1 MSFAKFLST
10 VESIGNETPENM
22 EVHVAT
28 NDAVNVALDSDTT
41 DAVTE
46 MDSKMRDIDQ
56 VDTGIDSAEAA
67 VERIAEL
74 QGTISGKLERTGSL
88 TDFEQKAVEI
98 THESIMF
105 SLGLPTAQL
114 TVESVSYD
122 QRATSMIA
130 TLEEKGQSLMQSIV
144 QSIKRAL
151 ESVMTFVQDLIR
163 NNYLLQRF
171 WNKVNDQVRK
181 VKGQVPTKQT
191 MSDSAKTLSAGGYL
205 AKDPMAIDFS
215 IDEMYAT
222 AMGMMKASD
231 VGIDMIN
238 KLNFKFSELEDR
250 NLEPVLNFQKH
261 GIPGVNTGEA
271 AKTKN
276 AYGYLVN
283 GRSVVRVEADL
294 FGVSKAL
301 EGIVSNGDIAETIA
315 VATPEQMYSIMGKA
329 EAIMKAI
336 KSFDGKRSY
345 IKNAISRITQYLAQD
360 ALFYPSLVSKGAR
373 SASDNLGAIRGMRK
387 VINGIVGRFPLES
400 FKIAKAFIDYCRNSL
415 RYYDGSTARSSDTPA
430 SNSGSATTTP
440 GDDRPPPATSTQ
452 ATGTK
457 GPSRDEQ
464 ILALQRKFGNW
475 LDVETGMRYP
485 FRYYSIDAYESRIIP
500 ELQAAYDKFMRYSND
515 ASAELD
521 DLKSKE
527 EIIRQREG
535 ANYSPSDGYAED
547 YQRLARVKRMNREKA
562 DSIMQSIRTMM
573 KFIEEAKKI
582 PK

>member
-283 GRSVVRVEADL
+283 GRSVVRVEASL
-294 FGVSKAL
+294 FGVDKAL

-329 EAIMKAI
+329 ESIMKAI

-415 RYYDGSTARSSDTPA
+415 RYYDGSTARSSDTPTGDSESTTA
-430 SNSGSATTTP
+430 S
-440 GDDRPPPATSTQ
+440 GDDRPPPASKTQ
-452 ATGTK
+452 ATEAK
-457 GPSRDEQ
+457 GPSRNEQ
-464 ILALQRKFGNW
+464 IVALQKKFGEW
-475 LDVETGMRYP
+475 KDEETGMVYP
-485 FRYYSIDAYESRIIP
+485 FRYFQVNNYRTSIIP
-500 ELQAAYDKFMRYSND
+500 SLEKDRDRYLKNSEEGRRELEELEAAEKV
-515 ASAELD
+515 
-521 DLKSKE
+521 K
-527 EIIRQREG
+527 RQQEG
-535 ANYSPSDGYAED
+535 SNYSPSKDYTEKYQLFSRYA
-547 YQRLARVKRMNREKA
+547 RAAREKSDRIQRSI
-562 DSIMQSIRTMM
+562 DSLN
-573 KFIEEAKKI
+573 KFIKEAEKI